1 LAAEGSL
8 ATKLA
13 SEDSIEK
20 ARAIAA
26 EGSLATKL
34 ASEDSIEKA
43 RAIAAE
49 GAISGSLV
57 AEVSNRVAD
66 VNAEETRALAAE
78 GVLDGKI
85 NTEKGRVDAIL
96 LASDADKDSFAE
108 IVTLINSVDATNDQ
122 AFAGYVTSNNAAL
135 STEVSN
141 RVADVNAEESR
152 AIVAEGSLATKLA
165 SEDSIEKARAIAAE
179 GSLAT
184 KLASED
190 SIEKARAIA
199 AEGVL
204 TSALSTEVVNR
215 VADVDAEE
223 TRALA
228 AESALDGKISSEKS
242 IAAVEVSTEKAR
254 AIAAEGVLTSALS
267 TEVVNRVADVD
278 AEEARAIAAEGVLT
292 SALSAEVSNRIA
304 GDLGLDNKIA
314 DVLSNT
320 DITKIDSFTEVVS
333 SMDKLTGI
341 DGNLIDYIKA
351 VMPTMAI
358 NVEITATEAAVGYAF
373 ANPTYAG
380 TELVHLNGLM
390 QVEGQDYMLN
400 AGGDIE
406 FYDAPRA
413 GSRFSVYGVL
423 KTAEAASLP
432 NPTY

>member
-1 LAAEGSL
+1 MAN
-8 ATKLA
+8 TKIVLNRQSDLILNNA
-13 SEDSIEK
+13 SIIAPVGIEK
-20 ARAIAA
+20 SDIP
-26 EGSLATKL
+26 
-34 ASEDSIEKA
+34 
-43 RAIAAE
+43 
-49 GAISGSLV
+49 SLV
-57 AEVSNRVAD
+57 SDLSAL
-66 VNAEETRALAAE
+66 ETA
-78 GVLDGKI
+78 
-85 NTEKGRVDAIL
+85 
-96 LASDADKDSFAE
+96 
-108 IVTLINSVDATNDQ
+108 NSV
-122 AFAGYVTSNNAAL
+122 
-135 STEVSN
+135 
-141 RVADVNAEESR
+141 EESR
-152 AIVAEGSLATKLA
+152 ALSAEVLLQNNIDTLETNAADYTDA
-165 SEDSIEKARAIAAE
+165 EVSIEKARAIAAE

-215 VADVDAEE
+215 TADVDAEE
-223 TRALA
+223 
-228 AESALDGKISSEKS
+228 S
-242 IAAVEVSTEKAR
+242 R
-254 AIAAEGVLTSALS
+254 AIAAEGVIAGDLAAYEVSNDAALS
-267 TEVVNRVADVD
+267 TEVVNRTADVD

-304 GDLGLDNKIA
+304 GDLGLDNKI
-314 DVLSNT
+314 VNILSNT